1 MHLSCLPQE
10 LFPNGWAIAIT
21 ANDAITTSTLT
32 AVLAFPGLLFLSH
45 PKPAFL
51 KYKFFKAVQ

>member
-1 MHLSCLPQE
+1 MQLNCLPQE

-32 AVLAFPGLLFLSH
+32 AVLAFPALLFYSP
-45 PKPAFL
+45 PKPGFL
-51 KYKFFKAVQ
+51 KYKFSKAVQ